1 MSSTKP
7 HHIRTTTSELGE
19 ILLSLVHEI
28 SSIRAGKTFAPTDYT
43 EPVIQAIEQKY
54 ILKSKVIEAIKDCE
68 NKLNNTPYIPTNV
81 LLTTLNL
88 VEENI

>member
-7 HHIRTTTSELGE
+7 L
-19 ILLSLVHEI
+19 
-28 SSIRAGKTFAPTDYT
+28 
-43 EPVIQAIEQKY
+43 EQKY